1 MTANGK
7 IKEIKENIATIE
19 VFKESACTG
28 KCEDCA
34 GCKTSPVSATA
45 YNEIGA
51 KVGDV
56 VEIYAP
62 SKKVMKLAFLVYV
75 VPVLILIFGGMVF
88 SFPGYKIIKSISIML
103 LICLYI
109 CFIIYE
115 NNKSKKNI
123 QNTITRVIKS
133 VEDIK

>member
-7 IKEIKENIATIE
+7 IKEINGNIATIE
-19 VFKESACTG
+19 VFKEAACTG

-34 GCKTSPVSATA
+34 GCKTSSVSAVA

-75 VPVLILIFGGMVF
+75 VPVLILIFGGIIF
-88 SFPGYKIIKSISIML
+88 SFPGYKILKAISLIL

-123 QNTITRVIKS
+123 QNTVTRVIKP
-133 VEDIK
+133 VGDI